1 MDLYSIK
8 NPEFLK
14 SMSEK
19 ELESLS
25 HEIRNFLIEN
35 ISKTGGHLASN
46 LGVVELTVALHYVFD
61 SPRDRIFFD
70 VGHQSYVHKILT
82 GRADQF
88 PTLRHYHGLS
98 GFQKR
103 KESIHDVWE
112 AGHSSTSLS
121 AALGMA
127 VARDLSH
134 ENFHVIPVIGDGALS
149 SGMALEALNEI
160 GSERKNMI
168 IVFNDNKM
176 SISRNVGGLTSGFS
190 RLRSSKSYTKIKAGM
205 KKNLRSNSFGSTVY
219 TALKTFKDTVRN
231 AVIDGGVF
239 EEFNVDYIGP
249 VDGHNLHDLIQVFS
263 AAAEHEGPIVVHVI
277 TQKGRGYAP
286 CESDREG
293 KWHGVGP
300 FDIATGRPLS
310 SIPEGYAAYSQF
322 IADQVEHLADEN
334 ENIIAITPAMMT
346 GSSLQKFFAKYPTRS
361 FDCGIAEEHA
371 ATFAAGLAISGKR
384 PFLAIYSSFLQRA
397 YDQINHDICRMD
409 LPVVIGID
417 HAGLVGDDGE
427 THHGVFD
434 IGILRP
440 LPNMIIAQ
448 PKDASEARDL
458 IRTAFSQKHPFA
470 IRFPKGTVAVN
481 QMREEEDIRI
491 GTWTKHNDHPDNKVC
506 ILTYG
511 DLVDTVLEKVRVN
524 NLPVTVVNCRFFKP
538 LDTSMIEELAESGMK
553 LIVYE
558 SDMKA
563 GGLASA
569 ILEYA
574 CDEQIQIHLKRFGID
589 DEYIS
594 QGSLNLLRKDIHI
607 DLPSVLREAL
617 KEGPTA

>member
-334 ENIIAITPAMMT
+334 ENIVAITPAMMT

-470 IRFPKGTVAVN
+470 IRFPKGTVAVT

-524 NLPVTVVNCRFFKP
+524 DLPVTVVNCRFFKP

>member
-334 ENIIAITPAMMT
+334 ENIVAITPAMMT

-491 GTWTKHNDHPDNKVC
+491 GTWTKHNDYPDNKVC

-524 NLPVTVVNCRFFKP
+524 DLPVTVVNCRFFKP

>member
-481 QMREEEDIRI
+481 QMREEENIRI

>member
-249 VDGHNLHDLIQVFS
+249 VNGHNLHDLIQVFS

-334 ENIIAITPAMMT
+334 ENIVAITPAMMT

-371 ATFAAGLAISGKR
+371 ATFAAGLAISCKR

-524 NLPVTVVNCRFFKP
+524 DLPVTVVNCRFFKP

>member
-249 VDGHNLHDLIQVFS
+249 VNGHNLHDLIQVFS

-334 ENIIAITPAMMT
+334 ENIVAITPAMMT

-371 ATFAAGLAISGKR
+371 ATFAAGLAISCKR

-417 HAGLVGDDGE
+417 HAGLVGDDGA

-458 IRTAFSQKHPFA
+458 IRTAFSQKHPFS

-524 NLPVTVVNCRFFKP
+524 DLPVTVVNCRFFKP

>member
-88 PTLRHYHGLS
+88 PTLRRYHGLS

>member
-334 ENIIAITPAMMT
+334 ENIVAITPAMMT

-481 QMREEEDIRI
+481 QMREEEEIRI

>member
-334 ENIIAITPAMMT
+334 ENIVAITPAMMT

-458 IRTAFSQKHPFA
+458 IWTAFSQKHPFA

-524 NLPVTVVNCRFFKP
+524 DLPVTVVNCRFFKP

>member
-1 MDLYSIK
+1 
-8 NPEFLK
+8 
-14 SMSEK
+14 
-19 ELESLS
+19 
-25 HEIRNFLIEN
+25 
-35 ISKTGGHLASN
+35 
-46 LGVVELTVALHYVFD
+46 
-61 SPRDRIFFD
+61 
-70 VGHQSYVHKILT
+70 
-82 GRADQF
+82 
-88 PTLRHYHGLS
+88 
-98 GFQKR
+98 
-103 KESIHDVWE
+103 
-112 AGHSSTSLS
+112 
-121 AALGMA
+121 
-127 VARDLSH
+127 
-134 ENFHVIPVIGDGALS
+134 
-149 SGMALEALNEI
+149 
-160 GSERKNMI
+160 
-168 IVFNDNKM
+168 
-176 SISRNVGGLTSGFS
+176 
-190 RLRSSKSYTKIKAGM
+190 
-205 KKNLRSNSFGSTVY
+205 
-219 TALKTFKDTVRN
+219 
-231 AVIDGGVF
+231 
-239 EEFNVDYIGP
+239 
-249 VDGHNLHDLIQVFS
+249 
-263 AAAEHEGPIVVHVI
+263 
-277 TQKGRGYAP
+277 
-286 CESDREG
+286 
-293 KWHGVGP
+293 
-300 FDIATGRPLS
+300 
-310 SIPEGYAAYSQF
+310 
-322 IADQVEHLADEN
+322 
-334 ENIIAITPAMMT
+334 MMT

-524 NLPVTVVNCRFFKP
+524 DLPVTVVNCRFFKP

>member
-334 ENIIAITPAMMT
+334 ENIVAITPAMMT

-524 NLPVTVVNCRFFKP
+524 DLPVTVVNCRFFKP

>member
-249 VDGHNLHDLIQVFS
+249 VNGHNLHDLIQVFS

-334 ENIIAITPAMMT
+334 ENIVAITPAMMT

-524 NLPVTVVNCRFFKP
+524 DLPVTVVNCRFFKP

>member
-205 KKNLRSNSFGSTVY
+205 KKNLRSNSFGSTIY

-300 FDIATGRPLS
+300 FDIATGKPLS

-481 QMREEEDIRI
+481 RMREEEDIRI

>member
-334 ENIIAITPAMMT
+334 ENIVAITPAMMT

-491 GTWTKHNDHPDNKVC
+491 GTWTKHNDHPYNKVC

-524 NLPVTVVNCRFFKP
+524 DLPVTVVNCRFFKP

>member
-249 VDGHNLHDLIQVFS
+249 VDGHNLHDLIQVFR

>member
-249 VDGHNLHDLIQVFS
+249 VNGHNLHDLIQVFS

-334 ENIIAITPAMMT
+334 ENIVAITPAMMT

>member
-334 ENIIAITPAMMT
+334 ENIVAITPAMMT